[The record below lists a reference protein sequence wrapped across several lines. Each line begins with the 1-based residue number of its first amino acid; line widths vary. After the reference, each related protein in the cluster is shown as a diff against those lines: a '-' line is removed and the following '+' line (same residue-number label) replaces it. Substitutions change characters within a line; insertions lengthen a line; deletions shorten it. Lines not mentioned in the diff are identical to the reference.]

1 MRVRELFLATAFA
14 VLGSVAAAATQPPSF
29 LLEADDGV
37 AGDLF
42 GSSLAFSQ
50 YGLVVGAPGANS
62 SHGAAYLFGGGEN
75 AIKLDPGDLGAGA
88 RFGSSVAI
96 YGSVAVVGAIGSG
109 GVYIFDF
116 ETGSLIEKFE
126 DGLEV
131 GIGTSV
137 AVSENLVLFGAPE
150 SGDPLDPTGGSVYVT
165 SLDGTF
171 FDLAA
176 PDDGTVGDGFGA
188 SVASNGY
195 AFIVGAPG
203 VDAAYIFAEH
213 TVEQFYKLTPGDTED
228 NSVGFGRSVALSDF
242 GADPSA
248 SPTAIVGASGSAY
261 LFDLVTG
268 EQIAKL
274 TVADNPDLVV
284 YDVAILGDTAF
295 VADYSDDNGTGTV
308 YVFDVVTGEQ
318 VFKLTGPDAAV
329 GALFGSSLAATD
341 NFLLVG
347 SSGRNSDTGAVYL
360 YGAGGEVPLPASV
373 WLLGSAFVLLGLR
386 RRRAGARA

>member
-1 MRVRELFLATAFA
+1 
-14 VLGSVAAAATQPPSF
+14 
-29 LLEADDGV
+29 
-37 AGDLF
+37 
-42 GSSLAFSQ
+42 
-50 YGLVVGAPGANS
+50 
-62 SHGAAYLFGGGEN
+62 
-75 AIKLDPGDLGAGA
+75 
-88 RFGSSVAI
+88 
-96 YGSVAVVGAIGSG
+96 
-109 GVYIFDF
+109 
-116 ETGSLIEKFE
+116 
-126 DGLEV
+126 
-131 GIGTSV
+131 
-137 AVSENLVLFGAPE
+137 
-150 SGDPLDPTGGSVYVT
+150 
-165 SLDGTF
+165 
-171 FDLAA
+171 
-176 PDDGTVGDGFGA
+176 
-188 SVASNGY
+188 
-195 AFIVGAPG
+195 
-203 VDAAYIFAEH
+203 
-213 TVEQFYKLTPGDTED
+213 
-228 NSVGFGRSVALSDF
+228 
-242 GADPSA
+242 
-248 SPTAIVGASGSAY
+248 
-261 LFDLVTG
+261 LVTG